1 MVQDFDFFLLLS
13 ALAVLL
19 VLWLMV
25 RTFRGTGRSGK
36 TQNNLNRTTGSETQP
51 RRARPERIKS
61 RKSEPHIEMP
71 KEEKKP
77 PRIMALIFTTAQ
89 SKTFAVIQL
98 TSVGAQAWGDESF
111 KLSENLQS
119 FLNRFLK
126 PEDNESVLIHICQAL
141 SETEQ
146 LSAVAVNENGE
157 RMGEAM
163 PVGLT
168 VRDFPL
174 YEEIQSKEISEWL
187 LSALQAQY
195 RERFMKLDPSQ
206 MAQLIKAEYMDKN
219 FSIDLSANQETSDLS
234 LASAF
239 LLLIKILSNSDF
251 ATRSAFWNY
260 YWKLLE
266 NNNFDNA
273 ETLNRFERLVISQ
286 TFVQTQKLPFLLI
299 QTPTSSGNCYK
310 ALNY

>member
-25 RTFRGTGRSGK
+25 RTFRGTRSSKKSQNTINAK
-36 TQNNLNRTTGSETQP
+36 TGEIKAH
-51 RRARPERIKS
+51 RARPERIKS
-61 RKSEPHIEMP
+61 RKPQPHIEMP

-77 PRIMALIFTTAQ
+77 PRVTALIFTNAQ
-89 SKTFAVIQL
+89 SKPFAVIQL
-98 TSVGAQAWGDESF
+98 STVGAQPWGEETF
-111 KLSENLQS
+111 KLSENLQN

-141 SETEQ
+141 CETDE

-174 YEEIQSKEISEWL
+174 YEEIQSKEFSEWL

-206 MAQLIKAEYMDKN
+206 MAQLIKAEYMYTN
-219 FSIDLSANQETSDLS
+219 FPASEVTSEAS
-234 LASAF
+234 LAAAF
-239 LLLIKILSNSDF
+239 LLLTKILSNSDF
-251 ATRSAFWNY
+251 ATRSALWNC

-266 NNNFDNA
+266 NNNFDND

>member
-25 RTFRGTGRSGK
+25 RTFRGTGSRGK
-36 TQNNLNRTTGSETQP
+36 SQNTINAKTGEIKAH
-51 RRARPERIKS
+51 RARPERIKS
-61 RKSEPHIEMP
+61 RKPEPHIEMP

-77 PRIMALIFTTAQ
+77 PRVTALIFTTAQ
-89 SKTFAVIQL
+89 SKPFAVIQL
-98 TSVGAQAWGDESF
+98 STVGAQAWGDESF
-111 KLSENLQS
+111 KLSENLQN

-141 SETEQ
+141 SESDQ

-168 VRDFPL
+168 ARDFPL
-174 YEEIQSKEISEWL
+174 YEDIQTKEISEWL

-195 RERFMKLDPSQ
+195 RECFMKLDPSQ
-206 MAQLIKAEYMDKN
+206 MAQLIKAEYTDKN
-219 FSIDLSANQETSDLS
+219 FPLDLMPKETSDVS
-234 LASAF
+234 LALAF
-239 LLLIKILSNSDF
+239 LLLTKILCNSDF
-251 ATRSAFWNY
+251 ATRSALWNC

-266 NNNFDNA
+266 NNHFHED

>member
-36 TQNNLNRTTGSETQP
+36 TQNILNRTTGSETQP

-61 RKSEPHIEMP
+61 RKSDPHIEMP
-71 KEEKKP
+71 NEEKKP

-89 SKTFAVIQL
+89 SKPFAVIQL
-98 TSVGAQAWGDESF
+98 STVGAQPWGEETF
-111 KLSENLQS
+111 KLSENLQN
-119 FLNRFLK
+119 FLNRLLK

-141 SETEQ
+141 SESDQ

-206 MAQLIKAEYMDKN
+206 MAQLIKAEYTPKS
-219 FSIDLSANQETSDLS
+219 FPLDLMAKESSDVI
-234 LASAF
+234 LALAF
-239 LLLIKILSNSDF
+239 LLLTKILCNSDF
-251 ATRSAFWNY
+251 ATRSELWNC
-260 YWKLLE
+260 YWKLFE
-266 NNNFDNA
+266 NNNFHNN

-286 TFVQTQKLPFLLI
+286 IFVQTQKLPFLLI

>member
-25 RTFRGTGRSGK
+25 RTFRGTGSRGK
-36 TQNNLNRTTGSETQP
+36 SQNTINAKTGEIKAH
-51 RRARPERIKS
+51 RARPERIKS
-61 RKSEPHIEMP
+61 RKPEPHIEMP

-77 PRIMALIFTTAQ
+77 PRVTALIFTTAQ
-89 SKTFAVIQL
+89 SNPFAVIQL
-98 TSVGAQAWGDESF
+98 STVGAQPWGEETF
-111 KLSENLQS
+111 KLSENLQN

-141 SETEQ
+141 SESDQ

-174 YEEIQSKEISEWL
+174 YEDIQTKEISEWL
-187 LSALQAQY
+187 FSALQAQY
-195 RERFMKLDPSQ
+195 RECFMKLDPSQ
-206 MAQLIKAEYMDKN
+206 MAQLIKAEYTDKN
-219 FSIDLSANQETSDLS
+219 FPLDLMPKETSDVS
-234 LASAF
+234 LALAF
-239 LLLIKILSNSDF
+239 LLLTKILCNSDF
-251 ATRSAFWNY
+251 ATRSALWNC

-266 NNNFDNA
+266 NNNFHED

>member
-25 RTFRGTGRSGK
+25 RTFRGTGRTGK
-36 TQNNLNRTTGSETQP
+36 TQNNLNTTTGSETQS
-51 RRARPERIKS
+51 RRARPECIKS
-61 RKSEPHIEMP
+61 RKAQIEIP

-77 PRIMALIFTTAQ
+77 PRVTALIFTNPQ
-89 SKTFAVIQL
+89 SQPFAVIQL
-98 TSVGAQAWGDESF
+98 SSVGAQHWGDETI
-111 KLSENLQS
+111 KLSEKLQN

-141 SETEQ
+141 CETDE

-174 YEEIQSKEISEWL
+174 YEEIQSKEFSEWL

-206 MAQLIKAEYMDKN
+206 MPQLIKAEYKYTN
-219 FSIDLSANQETSDLS
+219 FPASEVTSEAS
-234 LASAF
+234 LAAAF
-239 LLLIKILSNSDF
+239 LLLTKILSNSDF
-251 ATRSAFWNY
+251 ATRSALWNC

-266 NNNFDNA
+266 NNNFDND

>member
-25 RTFRGTGRSGK
+25 RTFRGTRSSKKSQNTINAK
-36 TQNNLNRTTGSETQP
+36 TGEIKAH
-51 RRARPERIKS
+51 RARTERIKS
-61 RKSEPHIEMP
+61 RKPDPQIEMP

-77 PRIMALIFTTAQ
+77 PRVMALIFTTAQ

-146 LSAVAVNENGE
+146 LSAVAINENGE

-168 VRDFPL
+168 VRDFPI

-251 ATRSAFWNY
+251 ATRSAFWNC
-260 YWKLLE
+260 YWRLLE

>member
-25 RTFRGTGRSGK
+25 RTFRGTGRTGK
-36 TQNNLNRTTGSETQP
+36 TQNNLNTTTGSETQS

-61 RKSEPHIEMP
+61 RKPQIEIP

-77 PRIMALIFTTAQ
+77 PRVTALIFTNPQ
-89 SKTFAVIQL
+89 SQPFAVIQL
-98 TSVGAQAWGDESF
+98 SSVGAQHWGDETI
-111 KLSENLQS
+111 KLSEKLQN
-119 FLNRFLK
+119 FLNRFIK

-141 SETEQ
+141 PDTDE
-146 LSAVAVNENGE
+146 LSAVAMNANGE

-174 YEEIQSKEISEWL
+174 YEEVQSKDISDWL

-195 RERFMKLDPSQ
+195 RELFMKLDPSQ
-206 MAQLIKAEYMDKN
+206 MAWLIKVEYTVKS
-219 FSIDLSANQETSDLS
+219 FPLDLMTNQRSDVALP
-234 LASAF
+234 LAF
-239 LLLIKILSNSDF
+239 LLLTKILSNSVF
-251 ATRSAFWNY
+251 ATRSALWNC

>member
-19 VLWLMV
+19 VLWRMV
-25 RTFRGTGRSGK
+25 RTFRGTGSRGK
-36 TQNNLNRTTGSETQP
+36 SQNTINAKTGEIKAH
-51 RRARPERIKS
+51 RARTERIKS
-61 RKSEPHIEMP
+61 RKPDPQIEMP

-77 PRIMALIFTTAQ
+77 PRVMALIFTTAQ

-98 TSVGAQAWGDESF
+98 TSVGAQAWGDETF

-219 FSIDLSANQETSDLS
+219 FPLDLIAKERAEVT
-234 LASAF
+234 LALAF
-239 LLLIKILSNSDF
+239 LLLTKILSYSDF
-251 ATRSAFWNY
+251 AVRSALWNC

-266 NNNFDNA
+266 NNNFHDD

-299 QTPTSSGNCYK
+299 HPPTSSANCYK

>member
-1 MVQDFDFFLLLS
+1 MVQDFDFFLLLI

-25 RTFRGTGRSGK
+25 RTFRGTRSSKKSQNTINAK
-36 TQNNLNRTTGSETQP
+36 TGEIKAH
-51 RRARPERIKS
+51 RARPERIKS
-61 RKSEPHIEMP
+61 RKPQPHIEMP

-77 PRIMALIFTTAQ
+77 PRVTALIFTNAQ
-89 SKTFAVIQL
+89 SKPFAVIQL
-98 TSVGAQAWGDESF
+98 STVGAQPWGEETF
-111 KLSENLQS
+111 KLSENLQN

-141 SETEQ
+141 CETDE

-174 YEEIQSKEISEWL
+174 YEEIQSKEFSEWL

-206 MAQLIKAEYMDKN
+206 MAQLIKAEYMYTN
-219 FSIDLSANQETSDLS
+219 FPASEVTSEAS
-234 LASAF
+234 LAAAF
-239 LLLIKILSNSDF
+239 LLLTKILSNSDF
-251 ATRSAFWNY
+251 ATRSALWNC

-266 NNNFDNA
+266 NNNFDND

>member
-25 RTFRGTGRSGK
+25 RTFRGTGSRGK
-36 TQNNLNRTTGSETQP
+36 SQNTINAKTGEIKAH
-51 RRARPERIKS
+51 RARPERIKS
-61 RKSEPHIEMP
+61 RKPEPHIEMP

-77 PRIMALIFTTAQ
+77 PRVTALIFTTAQ

-98 TSVGAQAWGDESF
+98 SSVGAQAWGDESI
-111 KLSENLQS
+111 KLSENLQN
-119 FLNRFLK
+119 FLNRFLQ
-126 PEDNESVLIHICQAL
+126 PEDNESVLIHICQTL
-141 SETEQ
+141 SESDQ

-174 YEEIQSKEISEWL
+174 YEEIQSKDISDWL

-195 RERFMKLDPSQ
+195 RELFMKLDPSQ
-206 MAQLIKAEYMDKN
+206 MAWLIKVEYTVKS
-219 FSIDLSANQETSDLS
+219 FPLDLMTNQRPDVALP
-234 LASAF
+234 LAF
-239 LLLIKILSNSDF
+239 LLLTKILSNSVF
-251 ATRSAFWNY
+251 ATRSALWNC

-266 NNNFDNA
+266 NNNFDND

>member
-25 RTFRGTGRSGK
+25 RTFRGTRSSKKSQNTINAK
-36 TQNNLNRTTGSETQP
+36 TGEIKAH
-51 RRARPERIKS
+51 RARPERIKS
-61 RKSEPHIEMP
+61 RKPQPHIEMP
-71 KEEKKP
+71 KEEKNP
-77 PRIMALIFTTAQ
+77 PRVTALIFTNAQ
-89 SKTFAVIQL
+89 SKPFAVIQL
-98 TSVGAQAWGDESF
+98 STVGAQPWGEETF
-111 KLSENLQS
+111 KLSENLQN

-141 SETEQ
+141 CETDE

-174 YEEIQSKEISEWL
+174 YEEIQSKEFSEWL

-206 MAQLIKAEYMDKN
+206 MAQLIKAEYMYTN
-219 FSIDLSANQETSDLS
+219 FPASEVTSEAS
-234 LASAF
+234 LAAAF
-239 LLLIKILSNSDF
+239 LLLTKILSNSDF
-251 ATRSAFWNY
+251 ATRSALWNC

-266 NNNFDNA
+266 NNNFDND

>member
-25 RTFRGTGRSGK
+25 RTFRGTGRTGK
-36 TQNNLNRTTGSETQP
+36 TQNNLNTTTGSETQS

-61 RKSEPHIEMP
+61 RKPQIEIP

-77 PRIMALIFTTAQ
+77 PRVTALIFTNPQ
-89 SKTFAVIQL
+89 SQPFAVIQL
-98 TSVGAQAWGDESF
+98 STVGAQPWGEETF
-111 KLSENLQS
+111 KLSENLQN
-119 FLNRFLK
+119 FLNRFIK

-141 SETEQ
+141 PDTDE
-146 LSAVAVNENGE
+146 LSAVAMNENGE

-174 YEEIQSKEISEWL
+174 YEEIQSKEFSEWL

-206 MAQLIKAEYMDKN
+206 MAQLIKAEYMYTN
-219 FSIDLSANQETSDLS
+219 FPASEVTSEAS
-234 LASAF
+234 LAAAF
-239 LLLIKILSNSDF
+239 LLLTKILSNSDF
-251 ATRSAFWNY
+251 ATRSALWNC

-266 NNNFDNA
+266 NNNFDND

>member
-25 RTFRGTGRSGK
+25 RTFRGTGSRGK
-36 TQNNLNRTTGSETQP
+36 SQNTINAKTGEIKAH
-51 RRARPERIKS
+51 RARTERIKS
-61 RKSEPHIEMP
+61 RKPDPQIEMP

-77 PRIMALIFTTAQ
+77 PRVMALIFTTAQ

-163 PVGLT
+163 PVGLK
-168 VRDFPL
+168 VRDFPA
-174 YEEIQSKEISEWL
+174 YEEIQSKELSDWL
-187 LSALQAQY
+187 LSALQVQY
-195 RERFMKLDPSQ
+195 RKEFMKLDPSQ
-206 MAQLIKAEYMDKN
+206 MARLIKAEYIVKN
-219 FSIDLSANQETSDLS
+219 FPLDLIAKERAEVT
-234 LASAF
+234 LALAF
-239 LLLIKILSNSDF
+239 LLLTKILSYSDF
-251 ATRSAFWNY
+251 AVRSALWNC

-266 NNNFDNA
+266 NNNFHDD

-299 QTPTSSGNCYK
+299 HTSTSSANCYK

>member
-25 RTFRGTGRSGK
+25 RTFRGTGRTGK
-36 TQNNLNRTTGSETQP
+36 TQNNLNTTTGSETQS

-61 RKSEPHIEMP
+61 RKPQIEIP

-77 PRIMALIFTTAQ
+77 PRVTALIFTNPQ
-89 SKTFAVIQL
+89 SQPFAVIQL
-98 TSVGAQAWGDESF
+98 SSVGAQHWGDETI
-111 KLSENLQS
+111 KLSEKLQN

-141 SETEQ
+141 PDTDE
-146 LSAVAVNENGE
+146 LSAVAMNENGE

-174 YEEIQSKEISEWL
+174 YEEIQSKDISDWL

-206 MAQLIKAEYMDKN
+206 MAQLIKAEYMYKN
-219 FSIDLSANQETSDLS
+219 FPASEVTSEAS
-234 LASAF
+234 LAAAF
-239 LLLIKILSNSDF
+239 LLLTKILSNSDF
-251 ATRSAFWNY
+251 ATRSALWNC

-266 NNNFDNA
+266 NNNFDND

>member
-89 SKTFAVIQL
+89 SKPFAVIQL
-98 TSVGAQAWGDESF
+98 STVGAQPWGEETF

-146 LSAVAVNENGE
+146 LSAA
-157 RMGEAM
+157 
-163 PVGLT
+163 P
-168 VRDFPL
+168 
-174 YEEIQSKEISEWL
+174 
-187 LSALQAQY
+187 
-195 RERFMKLDPSQ
+195 
-206 MAQLIKAEYMDKN
+206 
-219 FSIDLSANQETSDLS
+219 
-234 LASAF
+234 
-239 LLLIKILSNSDF
+239 
-251 ATRSAFWNY
+251 
-260 YWKLLE
+260 
-266 NNNFDNA
+266 
-273 ETLNRFERLVISQ
+273 
-286 TFVQTQKLPFLLI
+286 
-299 QTPTSSGNCYK
+299 
-310 ALNY
+310 

>member
-25 RTFRGTGRSGK
+25 RTFRGTGRTGK
-36 TQNNLNRTTGSETQP
+36 TQNNLNTTTGSETQS

-61 RKSEPHIEMP
+61 RKPQIEIP

-77 PRIMALIFTTAQ
+77 PRVTALIFTNPQ
-89 SKTFAVIQL
+89 SQPFAVIQL
-98 TSVGAQAWGDESF
+98 SSVGAQHWGDETI
-111 KLSENLQS
+111 KLSEKLQN
-119 FLNRFLK
+119 FLNRFIK

-141 SETEQ
+141 PDTDE
-146 LSAVAVNENGE
+146 LSAVAMNENGE

-174 YEEIQSKEISEWL
+174 YEEIQSKDISDWL

-195 RERFMKLDPSQ
+195 RELFMKLDPSQ
-206 MAQLIKAEYMDKN
+206 MAQLIKDEYMYTN
-219 FSIDLSANQETSDLS
+219 FPASEVTSEAS
-234 LASAF
+234 LAAAF
-239 LLLIKILSNSDF
+239 LLLTKILSNSDF
-251 ATRSAFWNY
+251 ATRSALWNC

-266 NNNFDNA
+266 NNNFDND

>member
-25 RTFRGTGRSGK
+25 RTFRGTRSSKKSQNTINAK
-36 TQNNLNRTTGSETQP
+36 TGEIKAH
-51 RRARPERIKS
+51 RARPERIKS
-61 RKSEPHIEMP
+61 RKPQPHIEMP

-77 PRIMALIFTTAQ
+77 PRVTALIFTNAQ
-89 SKTFAVIQL
+89 SKPFAVIQL
-98 TSVGAQAWGDESF
+98 STVGAQPWGEETF
-111 KLSENLQS
+111 KLSENLQN

-126 PEDNESVLIHICQAL
+126 PEDNKSVLIHICQAL
-141 SETEQ
+141 CETDE

-174 YEEIQSKEISEWL
+174 YEEIQSKEFSEWL

-206 MAQLIKAEYMDKN
+206 MAQLIKAEYMYTN
-219 FSIDLSANQETSDLS
+219 FPASEVTSEAS
-234 LASAF
+234 LAAAF
-239 LLLIKILSNSDF
+239 LLLTKILSNSDF
-251 ATRSAFWNY
+251 ATRSALWNC

-266 NNNFDNA
+266 NNNFDND
-273 ETLNRFERLVISQ
+273 ETFNRFERLVISQ

>member
-25 RTFRGTGRSGK
+25 RTFRGTGSRGK
-36 TQNNLNRTTGSETQP
+36 SQNTINAKTGEIKAH
-51 RRARPERIKS
+51 RARPERIKS
-61 RKSEPHIEMP
+61 RKPEPHIEMP

-77 PRIMALIFTTAQ
+77 PRVTALIFTNAQ
-89 SKTFAVIQL
+89 SKPFAVIQL
-98 TSVGAQAWGDESF
+98 STVGAQAWGDESF

-126 PEDNESVLIHICQAL
+126 PEDKEYVLIHICQAL

-146 LSAVAVNENGE
+146 LAAVAVNENGE

-174 YEEIQSKEISEWL
+174 YEEIQTKEISDWL

-195 RERFMKLDPSQ
+195 RECFMKLDPSQ
-206 MAQLIKAEYMDKN
+206 MAQLIKDEYTDKN
-219 FSIDLSANQETSDLS
+219 FPLDLMPKETSDVS
-234 LASAF
+234 LALAF
-239 LLLIKILSNSDF
+239 LLLTKILCNSDF
-251 ATRSAFWNY
+251 ATRSALWNC

-266 NNNFDNA
+266 NNNFHED

>member
-25 RTFRGTGRSGK
+25 RTFRGAGSRGKSQNTINAKTGEIK
-36 TQNNLNRTTGSETQP
+36 AH
-51 RRARPERIKS
+51 RARTERIKS
-61 RKSEPHIEMP
+61 RKPQPHIEMP

-77 PRIMALIFTTAQ
+77 PRVTALIFTTAQ

-98 TSVGAQAWGDESF
+98 SSVGAQAWGDESF
-111 KLSENLQS
+111 KLSENLQN
-119 FLNRFLK
+119 FLKRFLK

-141 SETEQ
+141 SESDQ

-168 VRDFPL
+168 ARDFPL
-174 YEEIQSKEISEWL
+174 YEDIQTKEISEWL
-187 LSALQAQY
+187 LSALQALY

-206 MAQLIKAEYMDKN
+206 MAQLIKAEYTDKN
-219 FSIDLSANQETSDLS
+219 FPLYLMPKETSDVS
-234 LASAF
+234 LALAF
-239 LLLIKILSNSDF
+239 LLLTKILCNSDF
-251 ATRSAFWNY
+251 ATRSALWNC

-266 NNNFDNA
+266 NNNFHED

>member
-25 RTFRGTGRSGK
+25 RTFRGTGSRGK
-36 TQNNLNRTTGSETQP
+36 SQNTINAKTGEIKAH
-51 RRARPERIKS
+51 RARTERIKS
-61 RKSEPHIEMP
+61 RKPDPQIEMP

-77 PRIMALIFTTAQ
+77 PRVMALIFTTAQ

-98 TSVGAQAWGDESF
+98 TSVGAQAWGDETF

-219 FSIDLSANQETSDLS
+219 FPLDLIAKERAEVT
-234 LASAF
+234 LALAF
-239 LLLIKILSNSDF
+239 LLLTKILSYSDF
-251 ATRSAFWNY
+251 AVRSALWNC

-266 NNNFDNA
+266 NNNFHDD

-299 QTPTSSGNCYK
+299 HTPTSSANCYK

>member
-1 MVQDFDFFLLLS
+1 M
-13 ALAVLL
+13 
-19 VLWLMV
+19 
-25 RTFRGTGRSGK
+25 
-36 TQNNLNRTTGSETQP
+36 
-51 RRARPERIKS
+51 
-61 RKSEPHIEMP
+61 
-71 KEEKKP
+71 
-77 PRIMALIFTTAQ
+77 
-89 SKTFAVIQL
+89 
-98 TSVGAQAWGDESF
+98 
-111 KLSENLQS
+111 
-119 FLNRFLK
+119 NRFLK

-141 SETEQ
+141 CETDE

-174 YEEIQSKEISEWL
+174 YEEIQSKEFSEWL

-206 MAQLIKAEYMDKN
+206 MAQLIKAEYMYTN
-219 FSIDLSANQETSDLS
+219 FPASEVTSEAS
-234 LASAF
+234 LAAAF
-239 LLLIKILSNSDF
+239 LLLTKILSNSDF
-251 ATRSAFWNY
+251 ATRSALWNC

-266 NNNFDNA
+266 NNNFDND